1 MDRTRPLLRGTM
13 TRKATR
19 HWRIPQER
27 LSYFRWMTPREMKT
41 FGITY
46 CKVRRI
52 LRLEAQAGRMEARQ
66 AKARARAE
74 LLRRRSDALR
84 TEARA
89 IEGSLTGSQLGE
101 LRSVRSG
108 EG

>member
-1 MDRTRPLLRGTM
+1 MGRVQTGRVDVPALRS
-13 TRKATR
+13 R
-19 HWRIPQER
+19 
-27 LSYFRWMTPREMKT
+27 
-41 FGITY
+41 
-46 CKVRRI
+46 KVRRI

-101 LRSVRSG
+101 LGRARSG

>member
-1 MDRTRPLLRGTM
+1 MGRVRTGRVDVPALRS
-13 TRKATR
+13 R
-19 HWRIPQER
+19 
-27 LSYFRWMTPREMKT
+27 
-41 FGITY
+41 
-46 CKVRRI
+46 KVRRI
-52 LRLEAQAGRMEARQ
+52 LRLEARAGRMEARQ

-89 IEGSLTGSQLGE
+89 IEGSLTGGQLGE
-101 LRSVRSG
+101 LRRARSG